1 MSSVIRCDASP
12 QEVVAWKSPINE
24 PSYGSQILVQETQIA
39 ILLESGKLVG
49 KLDSGIYP
57 IESPSLPFFKRL
69 LPGGSA
75 AFPYDIWFI
84 TSVTSTDCKWGTRNP
99 IQVFD
104 QNYKMMVP
112 IGSFGSARLSIRDHE
127 SFFRQ
132 VVGTS
137 DIYTRQDLK
146 ELVNPIIERFISQA
160 IADKASQTDVF
171 TISRETSNLSTS
183 CKREC
188 DFDFRRL
195 GIDLDDFYV
204 QGISV
209 ISDDPSFNKLK
220 EALSEAA
227 TIRVKG
233 DAIKDYKETYSLE
246 RSFDVLEKAAENDSG
261 IAGAFVGAGIGLG
274 SGLNLANNL
283 NTGNNTNEPKSE
295 SKSPIEK
302 LQDLKKLHELELIT
316 KDEYD
321 AKRSEILKEL

>member
-49 KLDSGIYP
+49 KLDAGIYP
-57 IESPSLPFFKRL
+57 IESPNLPFFKRL
-69 LPGGSA
+69 IPGGSS
-75 AFPYDIWFI
+75 AFPYDIWFLNSI
-84 TSVTSTDCKWGTRNP
+84 TSTSCKWGTRNP

-104 QNYKMMVP
+104 NKYKMMVP

-132 VVGTS
+132 VVGTAE
-137 DIYTRQDLK
+137 IYSRQDLK
-146 ELVNPIIERFISQA
+146 ELVNPIIERFITQA
-160 IADKASQTDVF
+160 IADTASEKDVF
-171 TISRETSNLSTS
+171 TISRETANLSAL
-183 CKREC
+183 CKSEC
-188 DFDFRRL
+188 EVHFRRL

-204 QGISV
+204 QGISI
-209 ISDDPSFNKLK
+209 ISDDPSFKKLK

-233 DAIKDYKETYSLE
+233 DAINDYKETYSLE
-246 RSFDVLEKAAENDSG
+246 RSFDVLEKAAANDAG
-261 IAGAFVGAGIGLG
+261 VAGAFMGAGIGLG

-283 NTGNNTNEPKSE
+283 NTGNKPNEVKSE
-295 SKSPIEK
+295 SKSPVEK
-302 LQDLKKLHELELIT
+302 LQDLKKLHDLELIT
-316 KDEYD
+316 SVEYD
-321 AKRSEILKEL
+321 AKRSDILKDL